1 MLELY
6 TDYLLSS
13 FGAATAT
20 GLSSTVEGAVS
31 HDQVTRFLSREDYD
45 SKTLWE
51 QVKPMVRAME
61 QPDGVLIFDDTT
73 QEKPYTDENELISW
87 HFDHS
92 KNRSLKG
99 INLLN
104 CMYYAGGAA
113 VPVAYELIRKPLVYR
128 DAKTGRLKRK
138 SEVTK
143 NELMRRMLRVCQ
155 RNQLQYRYVLADSWF
170 SAKENLDF
178 IRWELD
184 RHFIVALKS
193 NRTAALSY
201 EGKLQGN
208 FSRIDSLDLPE
219 HQAVQC
225 WLRGLDFPVRL
236 VRQVFTNKD
245 GSTGTLYLASSD
257 LDCDG
262 PTICTIYQKRW
273 KVETFHKT
281 LKSNA
286 ALAKS
291 PTRTERTQSNHCFMS
306 IYAAFRLEG
315 LRLKHRINHF
325 ALRAKLYLKAIRRA
339 FDELQLLKAA

>member
-13 FGAATAT
+13 FGATTAT
-20 GLSSTVEGAVS
+20 GLSATLEGAVS
-31 HDQVTRFLSREDYD
+31 HDQVTRFLSKADYD
-45 SKTLWE
+45 SKTLWQ

-61 QPDGVLIFDDTT
+61 QPDGVLIFDDTIE
-73 QEKPYTDENELISW
+73 EKPYTDENELISW

-92 KNRSLKG
+92 QNRSVKG

-104 CMYYAGGAA
+104 CVYHAGGAA
-113 VPVAYELIRKPLVYR
+113 VPVAYELIRKVYH

-143 NELMRRMLRVCQ
+143 NELMRRMLSGQ
-155 RNQLQYRYVLADSWF
+155 GNQLQYRYVLADSWF
-170 SAKENLDF
+170 SANLDC
-178 IRWELD
+178 IRQELD
-184 RHFIVALKS
+184 RHFVVALKS
-193 NRTAALSY
+193 NRTGTELCRETS
-201 EGKLQGN
+201 GPFLPRR
-208 FSRIDSLDLPE
+208 FDLPE

-257 LDCDG
+257 LDCDAQ
-262 PTICTIYQKRW
+262 PSARSTRKW

-291 PTRTERTQSNHCFMS
+291 PTRTERTRATTVSCPFM
-306 IYAAFRLEG
+306 RL
-315 LRLKHRINHF
+315 
-325 ALRAKLYLKAIRRA
+325 
-339 FDELQLLKAA
+339 FDWKDSG

>member
-6 TDYLLSS
+6 SDYLLSS
-13 FGAATAT
+13 FGATTAT

-92 KNRSLKG
+92 KNRSVKG

-128 DAKTGRLKRK
+128 DEKTGRHKRK

-225 WLRGLDFPVRL
+225 WLRGLEFPVRL

-262 PTICTIYQKRW
+262 PTICAIYQKRW

-315 LRLKHRINHF
+315 LRLKHGMNHF
-325 ALRAKLYLKAIRRA
+325 ALRARLYLKAVRHS

>member
-13 FGAATAT
+13 FGATTAT
-20 GLSSTVEGAVS
+20 GLSATLEGAVS

-45 SKTLWE
+45 SKTLWQ
-51 QVKPMVRAME
+51 QVKPMVRVME
-61 QPDGVLIFDDTT
+61 QPDGVLIFDDTIE
-73 QEKPYTDENELISW
+73 EKPHTDENELISW

-92 KNRSLKG
+92 QNRSVKG
-99 INLLN
+99 INILN
-104 CMYYAGGAA
+104 CVYHAGSAA

-170 SAKENLDF
+170 SARENLDC
-178 IRWELD
+178 IRQELD
-184 RHFIVALKS
+184 RHFVVGIKS
-193 NRTAALSY
+193 ALSY
-201 EGKLQGN
+201 AGKLQGH

-219 HQAVQC
+219 RQAVQC

-236 VRQVFTNKD
+236 SPSLYKQGRQHRDN
-245 GSTGTLYLASSD
+245 LASSD

-262 PTICTIYQKRW
+262 PTVSIYQKRW

-315 LRLKHRINHF
+315 LRLKHGMNHF
-325 ALRAKLYLKAIRRA
+325 ALRAWLYLKAIRHA

>member
-1 MLELY
+1 
-6 TDYLLSS
+6 
-13 FGAATAT
+13 
-20 GLSSTVEGAVS
+20 
-31 HDQVTRFLSREDYD
+31 
-45 SKTLWE
+45 
-51 QVKPMVRAME
+51 MVRAIE
-61 QPDGVLIFDDTT
+61 DPDGALIFDDTIE
-73 QEKPYTDENELISW
+73 EKPYTDENELISW

-92 KNRSLKG
+92 KNRSVKG

-104 CMYYAGGAA
+104 CVYYAGDAA
-113 VPVAYELIRKPLVYR
+113 VPVAYELVRKPLVYH
-128 DAKTGRLKRK
+128 DEKTGRLKRK

-170 SAKENLDF
+170 AAKENLDF
-178 IRWELD
+178 IRQELD
-184 RHFIVALKS
+184 RHFVVALKP

-208 FSRIDSLDLPE
+208 FSRIDSLELPE

-225 WLRGLDFPVRL
+225 WLRGLDFPVQL

-262 PTICTIYQKRW
+262 PTICGICQKRW

-315 LRLKHRINHF
+315 LRLKHGVNHF
-325 ALRAKLYLKAIRRA
+325 ALRARLYLQAIRHA
-339 FDELQLLKAA
+339 FNELQLLKAA

>member
-6 TDYLLSS
+6 SDYLLSS

-31 HDQVTRFLSREDYD
+31 HDQVTRFLSRADYD
-45 SKTLWE
+45 SKTLWQ
-51 QVKPMVRAME
+51 QVKPVVRAIE
-61 QPDGVLIFDDTT
+61 QPDGVLIFDDTIE
-73 QEKPYTDENELISW
+73 EKPYTDENELISW

-92 KNRSLKG
+92 KNRSVKG

-104 CMYYAGGAA
+104 CVYHAGGAA
-113 VPVAYELIRKPLVYR
+113 VPVAYELVRKPLVYH

-170 SAKENLDF
+170 SAKKNLDF

-184 RHFIVALKS
+184 RHFVVALKS

-236 VRQVFTNKD
+236 VRQVFTDKD
-245 GSTGTLYLASSD
+245 GSTGTL
-257 LDCDG
+257 
-262 PTICTIYQKRW
+262 
-273 KVETFHKT
+273 
-281 LKSNA
+281 
-286 ALAKS
+286 
-291 PTRTERTQSNHCFMS
+291 
-306 IYAAFRLEG
+306 
-315 LRLKHRINHF
+315 
-325 ALRAKLYLKAIRRA
+325 
-339 FDELQLLKAA
+339 

>member
-13 FGAATAT
+13 FGATTAT

-51 QVKPMVRAME
+51 QVKPMVRAIE

-92 KNRSLKG
+92 KNRSVKG

-128 DAKTGRLKRK
+128 DEKTGRRKRK

-143 NELMRRMLRVCQ
+143 NELMRRMLRVYQ

-184 RHFIVALKS
+184 QHFIVALKS

-208 FSRIDSLDLPE
+208 FSRIDSLDLSE

-225 WLRGLDFPVRL
+225 WLRGLEFPVRL

-245 GSTGTLYLASSD
+245 GSAGTLYLASSD

-262 PTICTIYQKRW
+262 QSICAIYQKRW

-315 LRLKHRINHF
+315 LRLKHGMNHF
-325 ALRAKLYLKAIRRA
+325 ALRARLYLKAVRHA

>member
-1 MLELY
+1 
-6 TDYLLSS
+6 
-13 FGAATAT
+13 
-20 GLSSTVEGAVS
+20 
-31 HDQVTRFLSREDYD
+31 
-45 SKTLWE
+45 
-51 QVKPMVRAME
+51 
-61 QPDGVLIFDDTT
+61 
-73 QEKPYTDENELISW
+73 
-87 HFDHS
+87 
-92 KNRSLKG
+92 
-99 INLLN
+99 
-104 CMYYAGGAA
+104 MYYAGGAA

-128 DAKTGRLKRK
+128 DEKTGRRKRK

-184 RHFIVALKS
+184 QHFIVALKS

-208 FSRIDSLDLPE
+208 FSRIDSLDLSE

-225 WLRGLDFPVRL
+225 WLSGVPGPARSPSLYKQGWQRRDIVSGL
-236 VRQVFTNKD
+236 
-245 GSTGTLYLASSD
+245 SD

-262 PTICTIYQKRW
+262 QSICAIYQKRW

-315 LRLKHRINHF
+315 LRLKHGMNHF
-325 ALRAKLYLKAIRRA
+325 ALRARLYLKAVRHA

>member
-20 GLSSTVEGAVS
+20 GLSSTVDGAVS

-45 SKTLWE
+45 SKTLWQ
-51 QVKPMVRAME
+51 QVKPVVRAME
-61 QPDGVLIFDDTT
+61 QPDGVLIFDDTI

-262 PTICTIYQKRW
+262 PTICAIYQKRW

-315 LRLKHRINHF
+315 LRLKHGINHF

>member
-13 FGAATAT
+13 FGATTAT

-51 QVKPMVRAME
+51 QVKPMVRAIA

-92 KNRSLKG
+92 KNRSVKG

-128 DAKTGRLKRK
+128 DEKTGRRKRK

-184 RHFIVALKS
+184 QHFIVALKS

-208 FSRIDSLDLPE
+208 FSRIDSLDLSE

-225 WLRGLDFPVRL
+225 WLRGLEFPVRL

-245 GSTGTLYLASSD
+245 GSAGTLYLASSD

-262 PTICTIYQKRW
+262 QSICAIYQKRW

-315 LRLKHRINHF
+315 LRLKHGMNHF
-325 ALRAKLYLKAIRRA
+325 ALRARLYLKAVRHA

>member
-45 SKTLWE
+45 SKTLWQ
-51 QVKPMVRAME
+51 QVKPVVRAME
-61 QPDGVLIFDDTT
+61 QPDGVLIFDDTI

-92 KNRSLKG
+92 KNRSVKG

-128 DAKTGRLKRK
+128 DEKTGRHKRK

-225 WLRGLDFPVRL
+225 WLRGLEFPVRL

-262 PTICTIYQKRW
+262 PTICAIYQKRW

-315 LRLKHRINHF
+315 LRLKLGMNHF

>member
-13 FGAATAT
+13 FGATTAT
-20 GLSSTVEGAVS
+20 GLSATLEGAVS
-31 HDQVTRFLSREDYD
+31 HDQVTRFLSKADYD
-45 SKTLWE
+45 SKTLWQ

-61 QPDGVLIFDDTT
+61 QPDGVLIFDDTIE
-73 QEKPYTDENELISW
+73 EKPHTDENELISW

-92 KNRSLKG
+92 RNRSVKG
-99 INLLN
+99 INILN
-104 CMYYAGGAA
+104 CVYHAGGAA
-113 VPVAYELIRKPLVYR
+113 VPVAYELTRKPLVYR
-128 DAKTGRLKRK
+128 DAKTGRLKRN
-138 SEVTK
+138 SAVTK

-170 SAKENLDF
+170 SAKENLDC
-178 IRWELD
+178 IRQELD

-193 NRTAALSY
+193 NRTVALSDA
-201 EGKLQGN
+201 EKLQGH

-257 LDCDG
+257 LDCAG
-262 PTICTIYQKRW
+262 PTVCAIYQKRW

-291 PTRTERTQSNHCFMS
+291 PTKTERTQSNHCFMS

-315 LRLKHRINHF
+315 LRLKHGMNHF
-325 ALRAKLYLKAIRRA
+325 ALRARLYLKAIRHA

>member
-1 MLELY
+1 
-6 TDYLLSS
+6 
-13 FGAATAT
+13 
-20 GLSSTVEGAVS
+20 
-31 HDQVTRFLSREDYD
+31 
-45 SKTLWE
+45 
-51 QVKPMVRAME
+51 MVRAIE
-61 QPDGVLIFDDTT
+61 DPDGALIFDDTIE
-73 QEKPYTDENELISW
+73 EKPYTDENELISW

-92 KNRSLKG
+92 KNRSVKG

-104 CMYYAGGAA
+104 CVYYAGDAA
-113 VPVAYELIRKPLVYR
+113 VPVAYELVRKPLVYH
-128 DAKTGRLKRK
+128 DEKTGRLKRK

-170 SAKENLDF
+170 AAKENLDF
-178 IRWELD
+178 IRQELD
-184 RHFIVALKS
+184 RHFVVALKP

-208 FSRIDSLDLPE
+208 FSRIDSLELPE

-225 WLRGLDFPVRL
+225 WLRGLDFPVQL

-245 GSTGTLYLASSD
+245 GSTGTLYLASSG

-262 PTICTIYQKRW
+262 QSICAIYQKRW

-306 IYAAFRLEG
+306 IYTAFRLEG
-315 LRLKHRINHF
+315 LRLKHGVKHF
-325 ALRAKLYLKAIRRA
+325 ALRARLYLQAIRHA
-339 FDELQLLKAA
+339 FNELKLLKAA

>member
-1 MLELY
+1 MDKHTLELY

-13 FGAATAT
+13 FGATTAT

-51 QVKPMVRAME
+51 QVKLMVRAIE
-61 QPDGVLIFDDTT
+61 QPDGVLIFDDTIE
-73 QEKPYTDENELISW
+73 EKPYTDENELISW

-92 KNRSLKG
+92 KNRSVKG

-104 CMYYAGGAA
+104 CVYYAGGAA

-178 IRWELD
+178 IHWELD

-245 GSTGTLYLASSD
+245 GSTGTLYLVVRN
-257 LDCDG
+257 LCNDG
-262 PTICTIYQKRW
+262 LIGTGPFSGHTGLMETIA
-273 KVETFHKT
+273 E
-281 LKSNA
+281 
-286 ALAKS
+286 
-291 PTRTERTQSNHCFMS
+291 QSGIPPVISRMLV
-306 IYAAFRLEG
+306 Y
-315 LRLKHRINHF
+315 
-325 ALRAKLYLKAIRRA
+325 
-339 FDELQLLKAA
+339 

>member
-13 FGAATAT
+13 FGATTAT

-51 QVKPMVRAME
+51 QVKPMVRAIE

-92 KNRSLKG
+92 KNRSVKG

-128 DAKTGRLKRK
+128 DEKTGRRKRK

-184 RHFIVALKS
+184 QHFIVALKS

-208 FSRIDSLDLPE
+208 FSRIDSLDLSE

-225 WLRGLDFPVRL
+225 WLRGLEFPVRL

-245 GSTGTLYLASSD
+245 GSAGTLYLASSD

-262 PTICTIYQKRW
+262 QSICAIYQKRW
-273 KVETFHKT
+273 KGETFHKT

-315 LRLKHRINHF
+315 LRLKHGMNHF
-325 ALRAKLYLKAIRRA
+325 ALRARLYLKAVRHA